1 MYALIGYC
9 SCMPQ
14 DDKSQDGASNNGLRR
29 SKKKRDEKLG
39 RVEAGLARAR
49 ALIRDAMINQNR
61 IFINLME
68 TNTRFRTRDPDRA
81 HVYYLPFSVVMIL
94 DTLFDPVIRD
104 KAVLERII
112 SGYVRLVSSKY
123 PYWNRSLGADH
134 FMLSCHD
141 WGPRATWYVHQLYF
155 TSIRVLCNAN
165 TSEHFNP
172 KKDASFPEINLKTGE
187 IEGLTGGLPASNR
200 TVLAFFAGSAHG
212 KIRPAFL
219 KHWMEKDEDVRVYKN
234 LPEGIS
240 YPDMM
245 KKSRYCICPS
255 GWEVASPRI
264 VEAIYAE
271 CVPVLISQ
279 NYVLPFSDVLN
290 WNSFSVQ
297 VSVSEIPNLKKILVG
312 IPEDR
317 YLRLQQGVRQVQRHF
332 LVNDPPE
339 RFDVFHMII
348 HSIWLRR
355 LNVAD
360 DTRQGGASIKSGFRR
375 NKKKRDEKLGRVE
388 ARLARARALIRDA
401 VINQNRSSPLD
412 GDSDYIPQGDIYLN
426 AYAFRRSYQLMERMF
441 RIYIYEE
448 GEPPLFHTGPC
459 KDIYSMEGI
468 FIKLMETNTR
478 FRTRDPDRAH
488 VYYLPFSVVMILET
502 LFDPVTR
509 SKSVLKRVIRGY
521 IRLISTKY
529 PYWNNSLGADHSMLS
544 CHDWGPRATRYVP
557 QLYSTSI
564 RVLCNANTSE
574 RFNPKK
580 DASLPEINLKTGE
593 IEGLTGGLPLSNRTV
608 LAFFAGGAHGNIR
621 LALLKHWMIKD
632 EDVRVYK
639 NLPEG
644 ISYPDMMKK
653 SKYCIC
659 PSGWEVA
666 SPRIVEAIY
675 AECVPV
681 LISQN
686 YVLPFSDVLNWDS
699 FSVQVSVSEIPNLKN
714 ILVGIPEDRYLRLQ
728 QGVRQ
733 VQRHFLVNDP
743 PKRFDVF
750 HMIIHSI
757 WLRRLNV
764 AVYV

>member
-1 MYALIGYC
+1 MRQLQGTSLRMSIFFLVTSFAIVILVAITNTSKGLSLFFLPLSRWSRTGGISYL
-9 SCMPQ
+9 SSSSSSSSSSFSNFSFT
-14 DDKSQDGASNNGLRR
+14 DDTRQGGATIKSGFRR
-29 SKKKRDEKLG
+29 SKKKIDEKLG
-39 RVEAGLARAR
+39 RVEAG
-49 ALIRDAMINQNR
+49 
-61 IFINLME
+61 
-68 TNTRFRTRDPDRA
+68 
-81 HVYYLPFSVVMIL
+81 
-94 DTLFDPVIRD
+94 
-104 KAVLERII
+104 
-112 SGYVRLVSSKY
+112 
-123 PYWNRSLGADH
+123 
-134 FMLSCHD
+134 
-141 WGPRATWYVHQLYF
+141 
-155 TSIRVLCNAN
+155 
-165 TSEHFNP
+165 
-172 KKDASFPEINLKTGE
+172 
-187 IEGLTGGLPASNR
+187 
-200 TVLAFFAGSAHG
+200 
-212 KIRPAFL
+212 
-219 KHWMEKDEDVRVYKN
+219 
-234 LPEGIS
+234 
-240 YPDMM
+240 
-245 KKSRYCICPS
+245 
-255 GWEVASPRI
+255 
-264 VEAIYAE
+264 
-271 CVPVLISQ
+271 
-279 NYVLPFSDVLN
+279 
-290 WNSFSVQ
+290 
-297 VSVSEIPNLKKILVG
+297 
-312 IPEDR
+312 
-317 YLRLQQGVRQVQRHF
+317 
-332 LVNDPPE
+332 
-339 RFDVFHMII
+339 
-348 HSIWLRR
+348 
-355 LNVAD
+355 
-360 DTRQGGASIKSGFRR
+360 
-375 NKKKRDEKLGRVE
+375 
-388 ARLARARALIRDA
+388 LARARALIRDA

-426 AYAFRRSYQLMERMF
+426 AYAFRRSYHLMERMF

-488 VYYLPFSVVMILET
+488 VYYLPFSVVMILQT
-502 LFDPVTR
+502 LFDPVTQ
-509 SKSVLKRVIRGY
+509 SKSVLKWVIRSY

-529 PYWNNSLGADHSMLS
+529 PYWNKSLGADHFMLS

-621 LALLKHWMIKD
+621 LALLKHWMEKD

-639 NLPEG
+639 YLPEG
-644 ISYPDMMKK
+644 KSYPDMMKK

-686 YVLPFSDVLNWDS
+686 YVLPFSDVLNWNS

-728 QGVRQ
+728 EGVRQ

-750 HMIIHSI
+750 YMIIHSI

-764 AVYV
+764 VVYI